1 MAEHKVF
8 FTGHRPDR
16 LWGYNIQDERYNNL
30 KEQIKSVLIEK
41 NCTELYNG
49 MALGADVVAA
59 MAVLELRDLG
69 YNIKLHICIPCKDQ
83 DKLWNLSDRARYAEI
98 LDRADIVEY
107 VSEKEFEPQLMKER
121 NHFMVD
127 NCIEGLAVINSDMAI
142 SRTGTQECINYAE
155 KHEVPVKIIDIG
167 TGINKQK
174 AVAKEASKRAKT
186 GITLETLEKW
196 RDLENFIVMDFETTG
211 FSFLSGNRIIDIGAF
226 EVNGNNIVSKYEQLV
241 NPQQLIPRDITK
253 LTGITDN
260 MVKVKPTIN
269 QVLPILLNYVGDK
282 KIVFHNSDF
291 DYYKFLKPTYDCL
304 HTDTL
309 EIDVLCTLKLDRFL
323 RANAK
328 KHSLDAVYKDL
339 TGKDAMIGAHRAS
352 VDALMTAEVA
362 VILRNFIR
370 SNWNYVVSLL

>member
-1 MAEHKVF
+1 MEHKVF

-16 LWGYNIQDERYNNL
+16 LWGYNIQDERYMNL
-30 KEQIKSVLIEK
+30 KNRIKDILI
-41 NCTELYNG
+41 NRGCTELYNG

-69 YNIKLHICIPCKDQ
+69 YSIKLHVCVPCKDQ

-98 LDRADIVEY
+98 LERADIVEY

-127 NCIEGLAVINSDMAI
+127 NCVEGIAVINSDMAI

-155 KHEVPVKIIDIG
+155 KNEIPITVIDIG

-174 AVAKEASKRAKT
+174 AVIKEASKRAKT
-186 GITLETLEKW
+186 GITLEILEKW

-269 QVLPILLNYVGDK
+269 QVLPILLEYVGDK
-282 KIVFHNSDF
+282 KVVFHNSDF

-309 EIDVLCTLKLDRFL
+309 ELDVLCTLKLDRFL

-328 KHSLDAVYKDL
+328 KHNLDIVYKDL
-339 TGKDAMIGAHRAS
+339 TGKDALVGAHRAS
-352 VDALMTAEVA
+352 VDALMTAEIA